1 MDNNI
6 FTNENLQG
14 VITAISSNAEAIDAL
29 RRREDGMNLDEAAE
43 LFLMDKYKLSQTEA
57 ADIVDG
63 LSCGMSKYREAYGKV
78 SENYEETIR
87 KSVNDSLE
95 NMNDKERMKYLSSM
109 LTLLEAASKP
119 DCDKSVIDDLMKK
132 NSARTQ
138 EELVDEIVGAM
149 NGLSL
154 DLVASMAKEVNM
166 ASVASLAEAIE
177 KNSEDY
183 RFMVAVQLYV
193 IQRDKQLKL
202 DGVMITN
209 LEPEMLG
216 ALSSATVD
224 AMLATADLQN
234 GKITLKRWQ
243 QILKYILGAVFVVA
257 SIYFMVMILT
267 SASVAIML
275 SILGV
280 IGTSIAAI
288 ILSFVVII
296 PVLKYGA
303 DFTIKN
309 IMLLLEKLSPIYDKV
324 VTVCTSCVASAFS
337 AAIAWV
343 KGFLKNDCKEEEAS
357 GQSRSDTDNA
367 SANTANAPSPALA

>member
-14 VITAISSNAEAIDAL
+14 VITAINSNAEAIETL
-29 RRREDGMNLDEAAE
+29 RKREDGMTLDEAAE

-63 LSCGMSKYREAYGKV
+63 LACGMSKYREAYGKV
-78 SENYEETIR
+78 SENYEETVR

-95 NMNDKERMKYLSSM
+95 NMNDKERTKYLSSM

-119 DCDKSVIDDLMKK
+119 DCDESVIEKLMKE
-132 NSARTQ
+132 NSAKTQ
-138 EELVDEIVGAM
+138 EELVDGIVNAM

-154 DLVASMAKEVNM
+154 DMVASMAKDVNV

-193 IQRDKQLKL
+193 IQRDKQLQL
-202 DGVMITN
+202 TGVSTT

-216 ALSSATVD
+216 ALSSASVD

-267 SASVAIML
+267 TASVATML

-288 ILSFVVII
+288 ILSFVVIL

-303 DFTIKN
+303 DFAIKN

-343 KGFLKNDCKEEEAS
+343 KGLFRDDCKEEEAA
-357 GQSRSDTDNA
+357 QQPVQQPQPD
-367 SANTANAPSPALA
+367 TANGNTPALA